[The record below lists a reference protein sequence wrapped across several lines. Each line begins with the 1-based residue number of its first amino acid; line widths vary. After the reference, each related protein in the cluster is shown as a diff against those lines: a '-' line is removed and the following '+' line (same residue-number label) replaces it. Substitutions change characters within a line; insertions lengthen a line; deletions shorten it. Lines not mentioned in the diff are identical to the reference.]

1 MATQAQ
7 IVANRQNA
15 QKSTG
20 PRTAEG
26 KATVSLNAVKHG
38 LFAVQDVTIAENQA
52 DFDLLRDEMLA
63 ELAPVGVMESM
74 LAARIVSLSWRLK
87 RAERM
92 QNEVIEYMVDSH
104 AESLRRT
111 WGSSPKD
118 PRNSGDYLPLGRIA
132 AKDWSNS
139 RVIEH
144 LLIYERRIEQ
154 SLYKTMAELRELRL
168 MRKLEA
174 ANAEEQAAAK
184 PCSAQDHNTDSAKQS
199 QSVRAKFFSEEL
211 PDKFAPAH
219 EGATACVTEDYDNKP
234 SRGLQENEPKQ
245 SQFQDLPCPKA
256 RRTYATLG
264 SADCAEA
271 PAKAASNA
279 T

>member
-1 MATQAQ
+1 MSTEAQ
-7 IVANRQNA
+7 ITANRENA

-26 KATVSLNAVKHG
+26 KAAVSQNALKHG

-87 RAERM
+87 RAETM
-92 QNEVIEYMVDSH
+92 QNQVIEYMVDSH

-174 ANAEEQAAAK
+174 ANTEEEQSPADTR
-184 PCSAQDHNTDSAKQS
+184 PPQDHNTDSAKQS
-199 QSVRAKFFSEEL
+199 Q
-211 PDKFAPAH
+211 FAPA
-219 EGATACVTEDYDNKP
+219 ETGAKACFTEAYDNKP
-234 SRGLQENEPKQ
+234 RSGVQENEPKQ
-245 SQFQDLPCPKA
+245 SQFQDLPCPKV

-264 SADCAEA
+264 SADCPEA
-271 PAKAASNA
+271 AAKAASNA